1 MGAKIHLSMVCM
13 QLLFAIVLSQQENP
27 SSNSVDSVVKYNTQ
41 EFVKYVPRRNHYV
54 YFYAPWSG
62 ECKNVAG
69 IWEELALRFNKNPD
83 GDVVLAKVDC
93 TTETDLCTKHT
104 ITDYPTVKFFK
115 TGGDPLGIRYRGA
128 IDLAS
133 LEQFMN
139 GNIGKE
145 AEFIYGARVP
155 AIPEPEWG
163 LHKLQD
169 ESFND
174 AMNSVT
180 RAFVS
185 FCTPWSS
192 KCMDLEP
199 VWKEVAKE
207 FRFEDD
213 FIVGTVDC
221 VMSKSTCN
229 ENEVRGYPSLLWLQ
243 DGVVFDKYP
252 TTNRTFENL
261 REWVLKKLGKDK
273 VRTVPAGVEEEMDP
287 TEIINLSKED
297 FYKAMEAKQML
308 FVQFWTPWCSLCLEL
323 DNTWEALA
331 SNFNDKADGEVPK
344 ILISNFDCTINKD
357 TCEEL
362 GVDDFPTLNVYKH
375 GKLYK
380 TYKGDLKIDPL
391 TIYVQKIVDGKDEL

>member
-1 MGAKIHLSMVCM
+1 MFQCC
-13 QLLFAIVLSQQENP
+13 
-27 SSNSVDSVVKYNTQ
+27 
-41 EFVKYVPRRNHYV
+41 R
-54 YFYAPWSG
+54 SG
-62 ECKNVAG
+62 ECKSVAG
-69 IWEELALRFNKNPD
+69 IWEELALRFNGRPE

-93 TTETDLCTKHT
+93 TTETDLCARQGV
-104 ITDYPTVKFFK
+104 TDYPTIKFFK

-145 AEFIYGARVP
+145 TEFIYGARVP
-155 AIPEPEWG
+155 LIPEPEWG

-174 AMNSVT
+174 AINTVT

-199 VWKEVAKE
+199 VWKQLAKE

-213 FIVGTVDC
+213 FIIGTVDC
-221 VMSKSTCN
+221 TMSKSTCN
-229 ENEVRGYPSLLWLQ
+229 ENEVRGYPSLLWIQ
-243 DGVVFDKYP
+243 DGFPIDKYP
-252 TTNRTFENL
+252 STNRTFESL
-261 REWVLKKLGKDK
+261 KEYTLKKLGKTTI
-273 VRTVPAGVEEEMDP
+273 RTKPVGVEEEMDA
-287 TEIINLSKED
+287 TDVIQLSKED
-297 FYKAMEAKQML
+297 FAKAMEEKQTL
-308 FVQFWTPWCSLCLEL
+308 FVQFWTPWCSICLAI

-331 SNFNDKADGEVPK
+331 ANYNDRSDGQTPK
-344 ILISNFDCTINKD
+344 ILISQFDCTINKQECD
-357 TCEEL
+357 EMGIEDL
-362 GVDDFPTLNVYKH
+362 PTLNVYKD

-380 TYKGDLKIDPL
+380 TYKGDLKLEPL
-391 TIYVQKIVDGKDEL
+391 TEYVEKIIDNKDEL

>member
-1 MGAKIHLSMVCM
+1 MVCM

-139 GNIGKE
+139 GNIGKRRNSFME
-145 AEFIYGARVP
+145 LVCPLSRARMGSPQTARRELQRRHELCNPSFSSVP
-155 AIPEPEWG
+155 HGPASAWIWSQCG
-163 LHKLQD
+163 RKLQ
-169 ESFND
+169 
-174 AMNSVT
+174 
-180 RAFVS
+180 
-185 FCTPWSS
+185 
-192 KCMDLEP
+192 
-199 VWKEVAKE
+199 
-207 FRFEDD
+207 
-213 FIVGTVDC
+213 
-221 VMSKSTCN
+221 KS
-229 ENEVRGYPSLLWLQ
+229 RGYPSLLWLQ

-380 TYKGDLKIDPL
+380 TYKGPQD
-391 TIYVQKIVDGKDEL
+391 